1 MMIIGTGTVPILTS
15 NNDSINTVENIVG
28 TGASLVMRPVLT
40 DDNGPQV
47 VRIVWLPE
55 GRGVEGAVTAQG
67 GQLAQQQLLGL
78 LQQQL
83 LQGETVI

>member
-28 TGASLVMRPVLT
+28 TGASLVMCPVLT
-40 DDNGPQV
+40 NDNGPQV